1 MKKDFKK
8 YAFSIVLL
16 IGLTGFA
23 LWYVLKDDKDA
34 VLAELSSISPLNF
47 IGIMACSLFY
57 FAFVA
62 LSLYVIAKEK
72 YPHYKF
78 LPSLSNA
85 YVGGFF
91 SGITPSASGGQVGQV
106 YVFYKQGID
115 SSDAAGIL
123 WLDFVMYQVVLIFYT
138 TVLVILRFPVFSSRV
153 PALFVMIFIG
163 YLMNGVVL
171 AMLFSMAFFPV
182 KFKRFCLK
190 IVTLLHKLHLIRDSK
205 KALKKCDDYL
215 EAFTKNINKNRSNK
229 NLIWKLVLVN
239 IMRLTVYYSIP
250 FIIGKLIH
258 VDMNFLDSLAL
269 SSYISMANTFFPVPG
284 ASGGTEMMFL
294 QLYSLIL
301 PLTQISTIL
310 ILWRVVTFH
319 LALIIGCIMF
329 IIEKIRRRRII
340 I

>member
-91 SGITPSASGGQVGQV
+91 SGISWVLSGVLWCITIIGIPYGKQCFKFAALAFAPFGKDIEYGGGVPSLFANIIWII
-106 YVFYKQGID
+106 FF
-115 SSDAAGIL
+115 IL
-123 WLDFVMYQVVLIFYT
+123 YIIT
-138 TVLVILRFPVFSSRV
+138 
-153 PALFVMIFIG
+153 
-163 YLMNGVVL
+163 
-171 AMLFSMAFFPV
+171 
-182 KFKRFCLK
+182 K
-190 IVTLLHKLHLIRDSK
+190 IKEI
-205 KALKKCDDYL
+205 LKK
-215 EAFTKNINKNRSNK
+215 NS
-229 NLIWKLVLVN
+229 
-239 IMRLTVYYSIP
+239 
-250 FIIGKLIH
+250 
-258 VDMNFLDSLAL
+258 
-269 SSYISMANTFFPVPG
+269 
-284 ASGGTEMMFL
+284 
-294 QLYSLIL
+294 
-301 PLTQISTIL
+301 
-310 ILWRVVTFH
+310 
-319 LALIIGCIMF
+319 
-329 IIEKIRRRRII
+329 
-340 I
+340 